1 MNKKLKT
8 SLREVNLNPSLSYM
22 KSLILKKYYAKFAAL
37 KAKYTDLQFQMYKEL
52 SDVEIKYNEDIKK
65 SIAKNNQRFK

>member
-1 MNKKLKT
+1 
-8 SLREVNLNPSLSYM
+8 M